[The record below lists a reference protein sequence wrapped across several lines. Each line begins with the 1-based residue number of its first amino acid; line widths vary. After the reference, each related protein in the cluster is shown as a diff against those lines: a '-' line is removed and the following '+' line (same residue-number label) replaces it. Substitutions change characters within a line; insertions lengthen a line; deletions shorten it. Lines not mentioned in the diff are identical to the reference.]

1 MSHYQCSFA
10 AAKWLRPGCEP
21 VKGRLLKIR
30 TLNPKAFVIE
40 EVSRP
45 QENLA
50 HTDVFVSG
58 SLRSIT
64 GIIRRKSWKYCNSCG
79 ADVRVLLQE
88 FEKHQH
94 LIMSAGIHRCFCCH
108 VAISFESATGT
119 MGTVL
124 VQNIDDVM

>member
-1 MSHYQCSFA
+1 M
-10 AAKWLRPGCEP
+10 KGC
-21 VKGRLLKIR
+21 LLKIR
-30 TLNPKAFVIE
+30 TLNPKTFVIE

-58 SLRSIT
+58 SLCSIT

-94 LIMSAGIHRCFCCH
+94 LIMSAGIHRHFCCH
-108 VAISFESATGT
+108 VAISFESATGINWKLALT
-119 MGTVL
+119 LFKSLLLLLPLAGFGL
-124 VQNIDDVM
+124 YENSNN